1 MQMKTNTKV
10 HTDGNAKGNAQ
21 MLTIVTIIT
30 EIIECL
36 FSVWNGLYG
45 MVCLIQSKT
54 FFSSSSSS
62 LLVVRTMLVGDRC
75 VYFSEHT

>member
-54 FFSSSSSS
+54 FFSSS
-62 LLVVRTMLVGDRC
+62 LLVVRTMFVGDRC
-75 VYFSEHT
+75 IYFSEHS